1 MIIQKH
7 SHKHIFLKIT
17 IDIVLVVIFWAAA
30 YGSCY
35 YLNTQQIAQIKS
47 QADSSR
53 IAAKKAIAAK
63 AVAREAKKKEPV
75 YITLPGAQKIRAIV
89 EDYLLPSS
97 MWAIVSKTHPISV
110 DYIPASLKIPDVDTN
125 TSKSDLERSVR
136 SDIAAPLKTMF
147 DQANAAGYQLM
158 IGSGYRSATLQA
170 SYFNSLASSV
180 GEETA
185 NQSIARP
192 GQSEH
197 QTGLAADISMISQ
210 QCYLNECFADTSDG
224 QWLVNNSYKY
234 GFILRYPKGKETIT
248 GYQYEPWHFRYVG
261 IDLATALHDS
271 GLTLDEAWPYLE
283 TALNTLK
290 SNGAI

>member
-1 MIIQKH
+1 MIKKRP
-7 SHKHIFLKIT
+7 HKHILLKIA
-17 IDIVLVVIFWAAA
+17 IDITIVVILWAAA

-35 YLNTQQIAQIKS
+35 YLSAQRIAQVKN
-47 QADSSR
+47 QANSSR
-53 IAAKKAIAAK
+53 IATQKAIVIKAA
-63 AVAREAKKKEPV
+63 AREAKKKEPV

-89 EDYLLPSS
+89 EDYLSPSS
-97 MWAIVSKTHPISV
+97 IWAVVSKTHPISV
-110 DYIPASLKIPDVDTN
+110 DYIPASLKIPAVDTN
-125 TSKSDLERSVR
+125 TSKSDLERSAR
-136 SDIAAPLKTMF
+136 SDITAPLKTMF

-170 SYFNSLASSV
+170 SYFNSLANSV

-197 QTGLAADISMISQ
+197 QTGLAADISTISQ

-248 GYQYEPWHFRYVG
+248 GYQYEPWHFRY
-261 IDLATALHDS
+261 LATALHDS
-271 GLTLDEAWPYLE
+271 GLTLDEAWSYLE

-290 SNGAI
+290 KNGAI